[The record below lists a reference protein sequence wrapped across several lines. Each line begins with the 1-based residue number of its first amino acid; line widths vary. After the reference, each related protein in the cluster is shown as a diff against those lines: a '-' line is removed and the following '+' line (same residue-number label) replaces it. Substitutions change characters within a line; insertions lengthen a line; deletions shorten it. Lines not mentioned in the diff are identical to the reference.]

1 MSEIEKY
8 KKYLNFKANPRYLT
22 RDFIVPLY
30 TGTEPDI
37 YEDKKPNMNDPGMV
51 VDPSKILPKNF
62 TDDMPFVTDENNLEQ
77 LELAD
82 GGSVERRGF
91 APGGIANTTEFAKQQ
106 RFFKP
111 SGFQRVL
118 ITKNSPLHKVTMKAL
133 FEAGI
138 DFGKGT
144 GTTTKDNPSVRIFK
158 NATEKNI
165 NKFNNIMKEKAKR
178 LGIRSR
184 FEVEEE
190 GKLIKDFVLNKIK
203 NKESI
208 TLNTIYEKFPSTDRG
223 LIIKALPENIYK
235 QIDVVGPKRAAG
247 LETLKKLNIGKIQ
260 NQIDAGKYITKQIV
274 NNEEILKKDLS
285 KIMNIR
291 VGEVEQKMNN
301 LISNLYRANQRSS
314 AKGGRGDF
322 LKNNFSYDERNN
334 IIQALFNSNEFKSLY
349 HNRLRS
355 EINMALPENSN
366 LREEAL
372 KKLNNFIKVKT
383 QIEKKFGDVTE
394 LEHPLARNIIASAER
409 NPGQSFLR
417 VTPVPKQFNR
427 YKTYFDN
434 ERGKIQRKILDA
446 IDKGENTTDL
456 VNELK
461 AKEKAVQT
469 LFGDYDIGKVSSKGG
484 IIRYGTKSFFE
495 NDLNQLLKDN
505 LKLVDNL
512 KNNISLNKQNLISL
526 FEEAKLNVST
536 LQKGLELRSP
546 NVTTTDIDDII
557 NKIENVKTKSAIDI
571 ADELSKEDARAV
583 CGKLNLGGLPKGCA
597 ELAKED
603 PEKFLKTVAE
613 TTKDTSLATK
623 ANQAFNFTK
632 KIVSAADEVI
642 LLGKGVAGRTVAPL
656 AILNSAL
663 EQFTAGNYREAY
675 RQAFDFLDP
684 LPLVGI
690 DVFEKYRREG
700 SIENIRSRIGK
711 ENQESFN
718 RILEF
723 KPEFDKLTD
732 VNTKLERAESAAQ
745 NPYDAESPGV
755 DPMYINDLKKQ
766 QADLNKIVNSSKYQN
781 IRNDIE
787 NVGKALQKETYSR
800 NLGKPEKEKVA
811 YDTANLETFSR
822 VIGSDFLNQLS
833 DETKTFTPN
842 LTAAEKI
849 REKERELP
857 PMSDEQRI
865 IIEEMG
871 ARGGAADGGR
881 IELGE
886 GGGPKIGRRGFLGL
900 IAGAAAAPDL
910 IKAIKGTGQAGK
922 IASKIKFE
930 KTEGM
935 YPWFPDLVEKIKTKG
950 KPFEEKEIIMEA
962 SYKHEPKGYGGL
974 PKGVETVT
982 RHVDGD
988 TEFLLREYPDGRI
1001 AVDIHSPR
1009 NQEGSSTPVTLYYR
1023 PTMELKYYSGVK
1035 VEPAEFKVL
1044 EKEPRYFANGPD
1056 DVDIEMSETRKIP
1069 GKNTIYG
1076 DVEAAE
1082 RFATGKIE
1090 NRKIIPAKQARREQ
1104 MEDAPTDFIEET
1116 SPYGPVY
1123 D

>member
-1 MSEIEKY
+1 MSEILKY
-8 KKYLNFKANPRYLT
+8 KKALNFRANPRYLT
-22 RDFIVPLY
+22 RDFMVPLY

-51 VDPSKILPKNF
+51 VDPSRILPKNF
-62 TDDMPFVTDENNLEQ
+62 TDDMPFVTDENNPEE
-77 LELAD
+77 LELAG

-91 APGGIANTTEFAKQQ
+91 APGGIANAKEFAKQQ

-111 SGFQRVL
+111 SGFQRIL
-118 ITKNSPLHKVTMKAL
+118 TNKNSSLHKVTMKAL
-133 FEAGI
+133 SEAGI

-144 GTTTKDNPSVRIFK
+144 GTTPKDNPSVRIFK
-158 NATEKNI
+158 NATKENV
-165 NKFNNIMKEKAKR
+165 NKFNNIMKEKSAR

-190 GKLIKDFVLNKIK
+190 RKLIKDFVLNKIK

-208 TLNTIYEKFPSTDRG
+208 TLNTIYEKFPSTDRN

-235 QIDVVGPKRAAG
+235 QIDVVGPRKAASI
-247 LETLKKLNIGKIQ
+247 ETLKKLNIGKIQ
-260 NQIDAGKYITKQIV
+260 NQIDAGKYIIKQIL

-291 VGEVEQKMNN
+291 AGEVEQKMNN
-301 LISNLYRANQRSS
+301 LISNLYKANQRGS

-349 HNRLRS
+349 NNRLRS
-355 EINMALPENSN
+355 EINIALPENSN

-372 KKLNNFIKVKT
+372 KKLNNFIKIKT
-383 QIEKKFGDVTE
+383 QIEKKFGDVIE

-546 NVTTTDIDDII
+546 NVTTTDIDNII
-557 NKIENVKTKSAIDI
+557 NKIENIKTKVALNF

-613 TTKDTSLATK
+613 TTKDAGIATK
-623 ANQAFNFTK
+623 ANQAFNTAK
-632 KIVSAADEVI
+632 KIVSAADGIV
-642 LLGKGVAGRTVAPL
+642 LLGDGVAGRTLAPL
-656 AILNSAL
+656 AI
-663 EQFTAGNYREAY
+663 
-675 RQAFDFLDP
+675 
-684 LPLVGI
+684 
-690 DVFEKYRREG
+690 
-700 SIENIRSRIGK
+700 
-711 ENQESFN
+711 
-718 RILEF
+718 
-723 KPEFDKLTD
+723 
-732 VNTKLERAESAAQ
+732 
-745 NPYDAESPGV
+745 
-755 DPMYINDLKKQ
+755 IN
-766 QADLNKIVNSSKYQN
+766 
-781 IRNDIE
+781 
-787 NVGKALQKETYSR
+787 
-800 NLGKPEKEKVA
+800 
-811 YDTANLETFSR
+811 
-822 VIGSDFLNQLS
+822 
-833 DETKTFTPN
+833 
-842 LTAAEKI
+842 
-849 REKERELP
+849 
-857 PMSDEQRI
+857 
-865 IIEEMG
+865 
-871 ARGGAADGGR
+871 
-881 IELGE
+881 
-886 GGGPKIGRRGFLGL
+886 
-900 IAGAAAAPDL
+900 
-910 IKAIKGTGQAGK
+910 
-922 IASKIKFE
+922 
-930 KTEGM
+930 
-935 YPWFPDLVEKIKTKG
+935 
-950 KPFEEKEIIMEA
+950 
-962 SYKHEPKGYGGL
+962 
-974 PKGVETVT
+974 
-982 RHVDGD
+982 
-988 TEFLLREYPDGRI
+988 
-1001 AVDIHSPR
+1001 
-1009 NQEGSSTPVTLYYR
+1009 
-1023 PTMELKYYSGVK
+1023 
-1035 VEPAEFKVL
+1035 
-1044 EKEPRYFANGPD
+1044 
-1056 DVDIEMSETRKIP
+1056 
-1069 GKNTIYG
+1069 
-1076 DVEAAE
+1076 
-1082 RFATGKIE
+1082 
-1090 NRKIIPAKQARREQ
+1090 
-1104 MEDAPTDFIEET
+1104 
-1116 SPYGPVY
+1116 
-1123 D
+1123 